1 MESESNITNTKKMVE
16 NKIILAILMTA
27 SIGAT
32 AGYLG
37 TLMLS
42 KRMSL
47 VGGPLGHLTLP
58 GITLALLYGFDV
70 SLGAFLILVLAIILI
85 WFFEKRTKLPME
97 TLTAV
102 VFTSSVAVAFL
113 FLPAEEVELALIGN
127 ISQLNIVT
135 ALLSA
140 SLSVAVFIL
149 VKKIYKK
156 MVFIIISE
164 DLAKSENINSDK
176 YNLIY
181 LLAVALVIGLGI
193 RIVGSLLTA
202 AIVAIPAAT
211 SRNIAGNMK
220 QYAYGGA
227 IAGGLSGIIGI
238 LLHNTFS
245 VPAGPAVII
254 TSATLFIFSVPF
266 QKYRKN

>member
-1 MESESNITNTKKMVE
+1 MISE
-16 NKIILAILMTA
+16 KILLVIMMTA
-27 SIGAT
+27 SIGAV

-58 GITLALLYGFDV
+58 GIALALIFGFDV
-70 SLGAFLILVLAIILI
+70 SIGAFLMLILAIFVI
-85 WFFEKRTKLPME
+85 WLFEKRTKLPLE

-102 VFTSSVAVAFL
+102 VFSSSVAVAFL
-113 FLPAEEVELALIGN
+113 FLPMEEVELALIGD
-127 ISQLNIVT
+127 ISQLT
-135 ALLSA
+135 LTTTLLSVSFSMLA
-140 SLSVAVFIL
+140 FII
-149 VKKIYKK
+149 VRAIYKK
-156 MVFIIISE
+156 MVLIAVSE
-164 DLAKSENINSDK
+164 DLAKSEEINVGK

-202 AIVAIPAAT
+202 AIVSIPAAT
-211 SRNIAGNMK
+211 SRNISVNMK

-227 IAGGLSGIIGI
+227 IVGGLAAVMGVVVYQ
-238 LLHNTFS
+238 LFS
-245 VPAGPAVII
+245 IPVGPAVIVS
-254 TSATLFIFSVPF
+254 SAGLFLLSTVF
-266 QKYRKN
+266 KKT

>member
-1 MESESNITNTKKMVE
+1 MIDE
-16 NKIILAILMTA
+16 KILLAILMTV
-27 SIGAT
+27 SIGGV

-58 GITLALLYGFDV
+58 GITLALIWGFDV
-70 SLGAFLILVLAIILI
+70 SIGAFLMLVLAILLI
-85 WFFEKRTKLPME
+85 WLFERRTKLPLE

-102 VFTSSVAVAFL
+102 VFSSSVAIAFL
-113 FLPAEEVELALIGN
+113 FLPEEEAVQALIGD
-127 ISQLNIVT
+127 ISQLSHT
-135 ALLSA
+135 ATLLSVL
-140 SLSVAVFIL
+140 LSVVAFII
-149 VKKIYKK
+149 VYRIYKK
-156 MVFIIISE
+156 MVFIAISE
-164 DLAKSENINSDK
+164 DLAKSEEIKVDK

-202 AIVAIPAAT
+202 AIVSIPAAT
-211 SRNIAGNMK
+211 SRNLSANMK

-227 IAGGLSGIIGI
+227 IAGGLAGFLGIVIHQ
-238 LLHNTFS
+238 LFS
-245 VPAGPAVII
+245 IPAGPAVII
-254 TSATLFIFSVPF
+254 SSATLFLISVAF
-266 QKYRKN
+266 KTRR

>member
-1 MESESNITNTKKMVE
+1 MDE
-16 NKIILAILMTA
+16 KIILAVLMTT
-27 SIGAT
+27 SIGAV

-70 SLGAFLILVLAIILI
+70 SLGAFFVLTLAIILI
-85 WFFEKRTKLPME
+85 WLFEKRTKLPLE

-102 VFTSSVAVAFL
+102 VFTSSVAIAFL
-113 FLPAEEVELALIGN
+113 FLPAEEVELALIGD
-127 ISQLNIVT
+127 ISQLNILT
-135 ALLSA
+135 TF
-140 SLSVAVFIL
+140 LSVILSFVVFLL
-149 VKKIYKK
+149 VKSIYKK
-156 MVFIIISE
+156 MVFITVSE
-164 DLAKSENINSDK
+164 DLAKSENIDVDK
-176 YNLIY
+176 YNLVY
-181 LLAVALVIGLGI
+181 LIAVALVIGLGI

-211 SRNIAGNMK
+211 SRNLSSNLK

-227 IAGGLSGIIGI
+227 IAGGLSGFLGI
-238 LLHNTFS
+238 VIYQIFS
-245 VPAGPAVII
+245 IPAGPAVII
-254 TSATLFIFSVPF
+254 TSAGLFVLSTLF
-266 QKYRKN
+266 KRN

>member
-1 MESESNITNTKKMVE
+1 MIDQ
-16 NKIILAILMTA
+16 KILLAMMMTVP
-27 SIGAT
+27 IGAV

-70 SLGAFLILVLAIILI
+70 SIGAFFTLVLAILLI
-85 WFFEKRTKLPME
+85 WLFEKRTKLPLE

-102 VFTSSVAVAFL
+102 VFSSSVAIAFL
-113 FLPAEEVELALIGN
+113 FLPIEEIELALIGD
-127 ISQLNIVT
+127 ISQLTLTT
-135 ALLSA
+135 ALLS
-140 SLSVAVFIL
+140 VFFSTLAFFI

-156 MVFIIISE
+156 MVFIAISE
-164 DLAKSENINSDK
+164 DLAKSENIKVDK

-202 AIVAIPAAT
+202 AIVSIPAAT
-211 SRNIAGNMK
+211 SKNISVNMK
-220 QYAYGGA
+220 QYAYNGA
-227 IAGGLSGIIGI
+227 IIGGLAGVLGLIIYQ
-238 LLHNTFS
+238 LFS
-245 VPAGPAVII
+245 IPVGPAVII
-254 TSATLFIFSVPF
+254 SSTGLFLLSTIF
-266 QKYRKN
+266 KKN